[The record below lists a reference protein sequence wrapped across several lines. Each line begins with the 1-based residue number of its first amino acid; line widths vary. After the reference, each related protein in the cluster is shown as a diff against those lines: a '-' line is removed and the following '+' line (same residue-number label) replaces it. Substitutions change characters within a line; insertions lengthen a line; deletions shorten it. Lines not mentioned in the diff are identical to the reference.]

1 MKMKHKMTRR
11 HFLETGVAGTV
22 SGVMASQADSRRA
35 EPGTNQPATK
45 APNFEDYASIEA
57 YSGGFPVYSFGNIT
71 YIYGVGPD
79 LCPDVVMQ
87 EGNTNP
93 KAKIKPKK
101 SWEIKRNPFGVTI
114 AEPGPRSMWNDSQP
128 MLPIHLIDGDPD
140 TAWSSYGSQV
150 PDARPEWIRIDLPV
164 ESTVTA
170 VVLVCS
176 QNFAGAKLWEEGK
189 LTDIQDSHKWA
200 GRALPNELM
209 VQVSRDAWHWETV
222 YENHSFSGNDSGP
235 ATIEAEP
242 TNQNANSPRVIQGKN
257 AATVIEFKP
266 RRAKQILITGRNF
279 KRRLDKYVGYAFSLG
294 EVEVWDS
301 AGQNIALLSRGAG
314 VTVSSTSSL
323 MEHDRL
329 TQQFLFGPVQYDLG
343 LKYIRVGAD
352 NGLLTWSYVEREKG
366 KMQIDAVADEMITE
380 LRRNG
385 ISIIMNLDVK
395 ANFAYKGRKL
405 DWRQARFREINNIYY
420 DHPGWCWESHEMFQG
435 YLRYVDFMVQHFK
448 DRVAYYE
455 IGNEW
460 SERGPARAIKPRDV
474 YAQAVHHIK
483 SIDPNA
489 RIMVGVYRMSEFPGL
504 LENWVKNMAGSPEEL
519 ALLMPDA
526 VGSHPTTRVDAG
538 LTLDDLDAFYWR
550 ENRKAMQEASKLGYK
565 GTYIASEIYSWS
577 LYPPG
582 PEELNKDMPRATSY
596 YGESE
601 IIRAKFLAR
610 NLVGHAGLNMLAFYC
625 NTYFVSASVGQSL
638 FRVPTP
644 CQTLNAVQPDAGY
657 YTLRT
662 LSTVLD
668 DWTGI
673 QFPVTLSSEKRFTTF
688 TFQRGDRELMIA
700 TYLQGD
706 ATDGV
711 VETKSDVVL
720 PGVRAKEA
728 WVIDVLNGTEQ
739 KLVLARDGDG
749 TSFKGILVKDYPV
762 LIKLTQ

>member
-1 MKMKHKMTRR
+1 MNDKVTRR
-11 HFLETGVAGTV
+11 HFLETGVVGTV
-22 SGVMASQADSRRA
+22 SAVVTLRADSYPTTQ
-35 EPGTNQPATK
+35 ETSQPATK
-45 APNFEDYASIEA
+45 TGNFEYYASIEA
-57 YSGGFPVYSFGNIT
+57 YTDGFPVYSLGNIA
-71 YIYGVGPD
+71 YIYGVSPD
-79 LCPDVVMQ
+79 LFPDVLMQ
-87 EGNTNP
+87 EGNTDP
-93 KAKIKPKK
+93 KVKIKPKK

-128 MLPIHLIDGDPD
+128 MMPIHLIDGDPD

-164 ESTVTA
+164 ETTVIA

-176 QNFAGAKLWEEGK
+176 QNFAGAKLWEQGK
-189 LTDIQDSHKWA
+189 LTDIQDYHKWA

-222 YENHSFSGNDSGP
+222 YKNNSFSGNDSGP
-235 ATIEAEP
+235 ATIELEP
-242 TNQNANSPRVIQGKN
+242 TDQNANTPRVIQGKK
-257 AATVIEFKP
+257 AATVIEFEP

-301 AGQNIALLSRGAG
+301 TGRNVALLSRGAG

-343 LKYIRVGAD
+343 LKYIRMGAD
-352 NGLLTWSYVEREKG
+352 NGLLTWSYVERERG
-366 KMQIDAVADEMITE
+366 KMQIDPVADDMVTE
-380 LRRNG
+380 FHHNG
-385 ISIIMNLDVK
+385 ISIILNLDVK
-395 ANFAYKGRKL
+395 ANFAYKSRKL

-420 DHPGWCWESHEMFQG
+420 DHPGWCWESQEMFQG
-435 YLRYVDFMVQHFK
+435 YLRYVDFMVGHFK
-448 DRVAYYE
+448 GRVAYYE

-460 SERGPARAIKPRDV
+460 SDRGTARAIKPQDV

-483 SIDPNA
+483 RIDPNA
-489 RIMVGVYRMSEFPGL
+489 RIMVGVGMMSEFPGL
-504 LENWVKNMAGSPEEL
+504 LERWVKGASQDEL
-519 ALLMPDA
+519 VLLMPDA

-538 LTLDDLDAFYWR
+538 LTLSDLDSFYWR
-550 ENRKAMQEASKLGYK
+550 ENRKAMREASKLGFK
-565 GTYIASEIYSWS
+565 GMYIASEVYTWS

-582 PEELNKDMPRATSY
+582 PEELNQDKPRVTSY

-601 IIRAKFLAR
+601 IVRAKFLAR

-638 FRVPTP
+638 FRVPSP
-644 CQTLNAVQPDAGY
+644 CQTLNAIQPDAGY
-657 YTLRT
+657 YALRT

-668 DWTGI
+668 DWTGA
-673 QFPVTLSSEKRFTTF
+673 QFAVNFSSEKAFSTF

-700 TYLQGD
+700 TYLQGN

-711 VETKSDVVL
+711 AETKSDIVL

-739 KLVLARDGDG
+739 RLVLTSEGGG
-749 TSFKGILVKDYPV
+749 THFKGILVKDYPV
-762 LIKLTQ
+762 LIRLTQ